1 MVRSELQAVVLAA
14 GSSSRFKTTKSKLCF
29 PICGQELVA
38 YPIKTLASMQ
48 IPTIC
53 VIGHQKEAV
62 QAALSHHK
70 IPQLSF
76 IEQSEPLGTGHA
88 LACARNVLFADT
100 ILVMNGDVPLVT
112 EDIIESLVEA
122 HLDAG
127 AAISFVTSY
136 SNDPAADGYGRIVE
150 QDGKIKIVEAKNY
163 NGNRNKDQQ
172 INAGIYLFQRS
183 FLEKALPLLQPDQ
196 KTGEFYITSLIQ
208 YASECGMPIA
218 MSLAPFDSIRGI
230 NTLKE
235 LWIAEHIKR
244 SELISHWMN
253 EGVRFIAAQ
262 NVYLDINVTIGSDTV
277 ISPGCIL
284 VQGTVIGSGCI
295 LGAYSH
301 ISNSVLH
308 NNVTIL
314 PHSIINDTIIHAHSH
329 VGPFAQIRASV
340 IGENAI
346 VGNFVEMNRSR
357 IGASSKAK
365 HLTYLGDAQIGSH
378 VNIGAGTITCNYD
391 GIKKHTTTIKD
402 RAFIGSNNALV
413 APLTIGEGAM
423 TGAGSVITDTV
434 PDDALALARTR
445 QVNKEHFVSELKA
458 RIATPLA
465 STEKLTMKNPDPS
478 A

>member
-14 GSSSRFKTTKSKLCF
+14 GSSSRFKTAKSKLCF

-38 YPIKTLASMQ
+38 YPIKTLASLQ

-62 QAALSHHK
+62 QAALARQN
-70 IPQLSF
+70 IPQLTF
-76 IEQSEPLGTGHA
+76 VEQPEPLGTGHA
-88 LACARNVLFADT
+88 LSCARNLLVADT

-112 EDIIESLVEA
+112 EEIIESLLET
-122 HLDAG
+122 HFDAG
-127 AAISFVTSY
+127 AAVSFVTSY

-150 QDGKIKIVEAKNY
+150 QEGKIKIIEAKNY
-163 NGNRNKDQQ
+163 SGNRNHDHQ

-183 FLEKALPLLQPDQ
+183 FLDKALPLLQPDQ
-196 KTGEFYITSLIQ
+196 KTGEFYITRLIQ
-208 YASECGMPIA
+208 YASESGFPIA
-218 MSLAPFDSIRGI
+218 TSIAPFDNIRGI

-244 SELISHWMN
+244 SELISYWMN
-253 EGVRFIAAQ
+253 NGVRFIAAQ
-262 NVYLDINVTIGSDTV
+262 NVYLDLDVTIGCDSV
-277 ISPGCIL
+277 IAPGCIL
-284 VQGTVIGSGCI
+284 LHGTVIGSGCV

-308 NNVTIL
+308 NNVSIL
-314 PHSIINDTIIHAHSH
+314 PHSVISDTIIHANSH

-346 VGNFVEMNRSR
+346 VGNFVEMNRSK

-365 HLTYLGDAQIGSH
+365 HLTYLGDAQIGTN

-402 RAFIGSNNALV
+402 YAFIGSNNALV

-423 TGAGSVITDTV
+423 TGAGSVITDDV
-434 PDDALALARTR
+434 PEKALALARAR
-445 QVNKEHFVSELKA
+445 QVNKEHFVAELKE
-458 RIATPLA
+458 RLTTPLRPN
-465 STEKLTMKNPDPS
+465 EKLAITNPDPS